1 MRHPFHLHLPRPGPG
16 PGPAKATPPPDPS
29 DGPGRLGNML
39 APDEFDDT
47 WGDHAR
53 FDGTCA
59 TVMRLDRYPDSAYP
73 GWLEAATTQQED
85 IDIVVHVEP
94 METTVAEGHLM
105 RDQGRL
111 EGARYHEEDK
121 GGAVADTNRTRVIER
136 ISRLRQRLARDERVF
151 AVTTYIVHYAR
162 TRGLL
167 EERVSAMEKAL
178 GRCHAGTTRLLLD
191 VARGLRCTFPS
202 AEVRGDYGEPLS
214 GESVMTLALFGTPSF
229 TMEDGYWLGINR
241 CDGSFVIHDPFGRR
255 PDGRRVFEN
264 FNGIIGAKSGGG
276 KTQTIKTFT
285 FRALE
290 LDIDIVQLDFESEYE
305 WMAREI
311 GGQIIRLSPSSPHS
325 INPLDIPHG
334 TGDRADLTEKDDIA
348 GDTRDAFAN
357 HIQTVQSFLDIL
369 LGEERDGRPI
379 GLTKTEQSMLD
390 DALIATYEEFGIT
403 ADPATHDKRRD
414 EMPVMADLRLTLERL
429 YPGCDLAV
437 RMKRFATGG
446 LVGLFGSHTTVD
458 ETVGYTVIGLRDL
471 HKDFWPAAMS
481 LVSTWVWG
489 LAYRDRTRN
498 RLFIADEMQKLSR
511 HPAGSAIIMSF
522 AEGGR
527 KYGYGIVGATQ
538 DIAALAGTEAGRSL
552 LVNASW
558 KLLMK
563 QEPAGANAL
572 VEEDIISAE
581 QGGYLEGCDQG
592 QGVFIAQDP
601 AVRQYQ
607 QVVPIYIQ
615 PSNHMQPYLSSDH
628 ADVGVAEHARAAHP
642 VGA

>member
-1 MRHPFHLHLPRPGPG
+1 MRRPFRRRPV
-16 PGPAKATPPPDPS
+16 PAVPVVPAE
-29 DGPGRLGNML
+29 GPGRLGNML

-47 WGDHAR
+47 PGDHAR
-53 FDGTCA
+53 FDGACA
-59 TVMRLDRYPDSAYP
+59 AVMRLDRYPDSAYP
-73 GWLEAATTQQED
+73 GWFEAATTQQED
-85 IDIVVHVEP
+85 IDIVVYVAP
-94 METTVAEGHLM
+94 METDIAEGHLM

-111 EGARYHEEDK
+111 EGARYHDEDK
-121 GGAVADTNRTRVIER
+121 GGAVANTGRNRVIER

-151 AVTTYIVHYAR
+151 TVTTYIVHYAR

-167 EERVSAMEKAL
+167 EERVAAMEKAL

-191 VARGLRCTFPS
+191 TARGLRCTFPS
-202 AEVRGDYGEPLS
+202 AQVHGDYGEPLS

-241 CDGSFVIHDPFGRR
+241 CDGSFIVHHPFARR

-290 LDIDIVQLDFESEYE
+290 LDIDIVQLDFENEYE
-305 WMAREI
+305 RMARAI
-311 GGQIIRLSPSSPHS
+311 GGQIIRLSAASPHR

-334 TGDRADLTEKDDIA
+334 SGSRDDRTAQDDVA
-348 GDTRDAFAN
+348 GDARDAFAN
-357 HIQTVQSFLDIL
+357 HIQTVQSFLAVL
-369 LGEERDGRPI
+369 LGDEKDGRPV
-379 GLTKTEQSMLD
+379 GLTKTEESMLD
-390 DALIATYEEFGIT
+390 DALIAMYKEFDIDE
-403 ADPATHDKRRD
+403 DPATHDKRPGQ
-414 EMPVMADLRLTLERL
+414 MPVLADLKRTLERL

-437 RMKRFATGG
+437 RLKRFATGG
-446 LVGLFGSHTTVD
+446 LKGLFGSHTSVD
-458 ETVGYTVIGLRDL
+458 ENNGYTVIGLRDL
-471 HKDFWPAAMS
+471 HRDYWPAAMS
-481 LVSTWVWG
+481 LVSSWVWG

-511 HPAGSAIIMSF
+511 HPAGSAIIMAF

-527 KYGYGIVGATQ
+527 KYGYGIVGASQ
-538 DIAALAGTEAGRSL
+538 DIAALAKTDAGRSL
-552 LVNASW
+552 LVNGSW

-581 QGGYLEGCDQG
+581 QGVYLEGCDQG
-592 QGVFIAQDP
+592 QGLFIAQDP
-601 AVRQYQ
+601 QVRQYQ
-607 QVVPIYIQ
+607 QVVPIYVQ

-628 ADVGVAEHARAAHP
+628 ADVGAAEQARAA
-642 VGA
+642 ASTSASASA